1 MAATKLKK
9 KQNLHGE
16 GIHIFDLVTGLLD
29 GIWNEITSYQGQEWD
44 LPKSKKSLESLI
56 GKDETEKLYGIT
68 DTKLQNIYL
77 RNLLAAPLRDDDHN
91 KRIKAMDW
99 IVVYWGR
106 IAKGKEA
113 HKEWVSELKDYD
125 DASVENFIKL
135 KKNKRVSS
143 WSKILA
149 FYDSENYAI
158 FDTVGFVMRLL
169 FTAVEMAGFM
179 IGMSMGLGFASFYD
193 PQAQGQSI
201 AIGQFLTML
210 ALLIFMSLDGHL
222 IVVAVMLQSFE
233 TMPIAL
239 EHWQLNSQM
248 VANLGGHIF
257 AAGLLLS
264 LPVVASLLITNMALG
279 VLTKAAPQFN
289 IFGIGFPITIS
300 VGFLM
305 TLLSLPSLVSP
316 VSLWLVDAQQLMLQV
331 LR

>member
-1 MAATKLKK
+1 MLT
-9 KQNLHGE
+9 
-16 GIHIFDLVTGLLD
+16 IHASDLQLWIVQLL
-29 GIWNEITSYQGQEWD
+29 W
-44 LPKSKKSLESLI
+44 
-56 GKDETEKLYGIT
+56 
-68 DTKLQNIYL
+68 
-77 RNLLAAPLRDDDHN
+77 PLTRVLGCIAVVPLFNHPSIP
-91 KRIKAMDW
+91 KRIKLAIGFVITLA
-99 IVVYWGR
+99 IVPAIQVPV
-106 IAKGKEA
+106 IE
-113 HKEWVSELKDYD
+113 VL
-125 DASVENFIKL
+125 
-135 KKNKRVSS
+135 S
-143 WSKILA
+143 WQGLLSLLA
-149 FYDSENYAI
+149 QFLIGISM
-158 FDTVGFVMRLL
+158 GFVMRLL

-179 IGMSMGLGFASFYD
+179 MGMSMGLGFASFYD